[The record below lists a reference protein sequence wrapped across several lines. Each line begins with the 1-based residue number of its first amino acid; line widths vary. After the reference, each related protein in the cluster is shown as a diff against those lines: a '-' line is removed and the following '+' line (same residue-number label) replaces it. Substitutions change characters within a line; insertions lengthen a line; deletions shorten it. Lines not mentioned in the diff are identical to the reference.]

1 MMENTTVVDAAS
13 GLIKASGKLVIK
25 NLVEVMEGFK
35 PKMHIESEQFK
46 IGDVPLL
53 IEVSPNGVYDSC
65 KGFVSVFL
73 MNKGD
78 VDISVKCELITDLIT
93 KEITYNDTHT
103 CKKRGIA
110 GIYPRNF
117 FWIFRKILG

>member
-1 MMENTTVVDAAS
+1 M
-13 GLIKASGKLVIK
+13 IK

-53 IEVSPNGVYDSC
+53 IEVSPNGVTDSY

-93 KEITYNDTHT
+93 GEITYKDSMKAGSGSGHYKFLTHAQGF
-103 CKKRGIA
+103 CRHSKGGDA
-110 GIYPRNF
+110 G
-117 FWIFRKILG
+117 